1 MTRRLDYRN
10 SVLKAYPE
18 VYTPAALEALEVL
31 APLNRDR
38 RELMARRIARRLTRE
53 RGRQRIAFLDPEAL
67 IPRTGIRVQDA
78 RDGNF
83 EGSEIPADLKRQW
96 IQGTGP
102 VARPRASTESGLR
115 NAAYAL
121 LSGADGWMFDGEDA
135 LGQVDTMSLD
145 NQRNLKLAI
154 AHDPVFH
161 QVAQQVAGEM
171 NFRARGL
178 HLDDRHVRQKDG
190 TGFAASIVDA
200 VLYVVNNYQPLHRDG
215 SSVVL
220 YL

>member
-38 RELMARRIARRLTRE
+38 RELMARRIARRLARE

-67 IPRTGIRVQDA
+67 IPRTRIRVQDA

-102 VARPRASTESGLR
+102 AAKPRASTGERPPQRRLR
-115 NAAYAL
+115 APV
-121 LSGADGWMFDGEDA
+121 GRRR
-135 LGQVDTMSLD
+135 LD
-145 NQRNLKLAI
+145 VRWRGRPRAGR
-154 AHDPVFH
+154 HH
-161 QVAQQVAGEM
+161 VARQPAQPQ
-171 NFRARGL
+171 AR
-178 HLDDRHVRQKDG
+178 DRPG
-190 TGFAASIVDA
+190 PTSSCASPKKSPA
-200 VLYVVNNYQPLHRDG
+200 R
-215 SSVVL
+215 
-220 YL
+220 

>member
-1 MTRRLDYRN
+1 MTWKLDYRD

-18 VYTPAALEALEVL
+18 VYTPATLEALEVL

-38 RELMARRIARRLTRE
+38 RELMARRIARRLARE
-53 RGRQRIAFLDPEAL
+53 NGRQRIAFLDPQAL
-67 IPRTGIRVQDA
+67 IPRTRIRVQDA
-78 RDGNF
+78 RDGNL

-102 VARPRASTESGLR
+102 ATKPRASMESGLR

-145 NQRNLKLAI
+145 NQRNLQLAI
-154 AHDPVFH
+154 AQDPLF
-161 QVAQQVAGEM
+161 
-171 NFRARGL
+171 
-178 HLDDRHVRQKDG
+178 
-190 TGFAASIVDA
+190 FAS
-200 VLYVVNNYQPLHRDG
+200 PKKSPPR
-215 SSVVL
+215 
-220 YL
+220 